1 MKKSKMKLFKW
12 KAVNQLQQKQQGMIV
27 AKNEDIAK
35 TLLFNRK
42 LQNIKLQRNWQFS
55 RKPKLNELYEF
66 INQLALLLKAAL
78 PLKQSLLLLQR
89 DCTIIQLNIW
99 ISEIISAL
107 DSGLSFSQSIEKQG
121 KYFSQ
126 QELQLLKVGEMTAS
140 LPQVCHNIAQYRQ
153 RSLKLKRKVQKIL
166 LYPIVVFCI
175 SSILTIL
182 LLVFVVPQFAEMY
195 EANHSQLPSFTV
207 FLIALSELLQTY
219 LLHSILLVV
228 LCVIFIRIRLK
239 HSQRL
244 VRLKN
249 QCIFYS
255 PILGKITKLSRLINF
270 SGTLSLMLYAKVPLN
285 IALQSF
291 LPKQAS
297 WQIQK
302 SYVGD
307 QFLNQ
312 AIETALYWLNLGYSL
327 SDSVSSDFFPLEAQQ
342 MLKIGEE
349 SGQVAQMLQHIS
361 EKYQQD
367 LDHQVD
373 LLSQLLEPM
382 LMLIIGG
389 LIGAVLLG
397 MYLPIFN
404 MGAMIQ

>member
-66 INQLALLLKAAL
+66 INQLALLLKASL

-207 FLIALSELLQTY
+207 FLLALSELLQTY

-349 SGQVAQMLQHIS
+349 SGQVAQMLRHIS